1 MTKMVRC
8 YSFDQVTKDCDFCF
22 SIRLSLSFW
31 LHDKAMWQGTKNGHR
46 WARNQ
51 MSQSNNLEVTE
62 PVNNHPMWIMS
73 DSVIPW
79 TVACHAPLSTGILQ
93 ARTLEWE
100 DDGGVGGHGVHLSP
114 WIHQEYTFRHR
125 STCRT
130 PAESRQEYPTS
141 RKEYI
146 DPHKTP

>member
-1 MTKMVRC
+1 
-8 YSFDQVTKDCDFCF
+8 
-22 SIRLSLSFW
+22 
-31 LHDKAMWQGTKNGHR
+31 
-46 WARNQ
+46 
-51 MSQSNNLEVTE
+51 
-62 PVNNHPMWIMS
+62 MS

-130 PAESRQEYPTS
+130 PAESRQEYLT
-141 RKEYI
+141 REKEYI
-146 DPHKTP
+146 EPRKLRRRKELGGKTGVLVAAAAAGLDLPSLGGGTEAGVRSPHQDNCLS